1 MHAGLIAAASGKLLD
16 RPLAQLLGCLIPRQR
31 RDPSHLRLLQLHRIG
46 QGRRALV
53 EYQSDRVPRDLISIQ
68 HAQHACQRDREF
80 FHIRY
85 VAGVDVVTQTQAM
98 LAIQHVAESHLTQ
111 IVPAL
116 LIVAALRQMVLRVGA
131 GDVGVEV
138 GGVVAQQ
145 AAADQLL
152 LLP

>member
-1 MHAGLIAAASGKLLD
+1 
-16 RPLAQLLGCLIPRQR
+16 
-31 RDPSHLRLLQLHRIG
+31 
-46 QGRRALV
+46 
-53 EYQSDRVPRDLISIQ
+53 
-68 HAQHACQRDREF
+68 
-80 FHIRY
+80 
-85 VAGVDVVTQTQAM
+85 M